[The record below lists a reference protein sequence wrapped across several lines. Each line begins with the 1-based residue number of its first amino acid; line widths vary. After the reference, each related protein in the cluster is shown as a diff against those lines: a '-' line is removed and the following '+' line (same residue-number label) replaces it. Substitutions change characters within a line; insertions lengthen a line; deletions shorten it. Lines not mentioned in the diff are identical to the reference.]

1 MDSCGGSYNRD
12 NTSRE
17 KLIQI
22 VEDSIGHKVLDEKIS
37 KIGIYTRNHSYKSA
51 TIEVGESLDK
61 NLAGCEDEKVIDI
74 FKTEAEFYVVLT
86 PNHGL
91 EKGRPYI
98 FRDQDIYKV
107 EEEE

>member
-1 MDSCGGSYNRD
+1 MDYCNESSNGN
-12 NTSRE
+12 NVSRE
-17 KLIQI
+17 KLMQM

-37 KIGIYTRNHSYKSA
+37 KIGIYTRNRSYKSA

-61 NLAGCEDEKVIDI
+61 SISGCENEKVIDI
-74 FKTEAEFYVVLT
+74 FKTEAEYYVVLT
-86 PNHGL
+86 PNHGI
-91 EKGRPYI
+91 EKGRPYL